1 MFHVD
6 PLSAYLNCGVA
17 ALVGAAIMRAAETDD
32 LRLRRALR
40 ICGWALVT
48 LGVGL
53 LPAGLGAGA
62 AHPVAQLS
70 LAIGSLAGVVLMAH
84 GLGQVQG
91 RDMPTRWVWALLAGL
106 GLVHVAALVTGPLIF
121 GQVYA
126 LGLAATATLMAWQG
140 RGFVVSPRNLIERGL
155 GLSLLLVAA
164 SSWLRLAFTLA
175 YIGPARVDLLYV
187 PVPVSSLLAALY
199 GVMPITMATL
209 LLTLVNARLHQQ
221 LHSRATTDELTGAL
235 TRRALRE
242 LAPAML
248 ERTPSRQAEV
258 AVLMIDLDHFKGIND
273 SCGHA
278 VGDRVLKMAAST
290 LQVNLRPDALLAR
303 YGGEEFVAV
312 LPIDD
317 LPAARRVSER
327 LRAAVE
333 GVDWKRAA
341 GLDRAVTVSVGVA
354 LAGAGETLD
363 AVLQRADEALYR
375 AKREGRNQVQVSLM
389 AAWQSTAAAPD
400 QAVTP
405 SVTMTGA

>member
-6 PLSAYLNCGVA
+6 VLSAYLNCGVA

-62 AHPVAQLS
+62 AHVAAQLS
-70 LAIGSLAGVVLMAH
+70 LAIGSLAGVVLMAL

-106 GLVHVAALVTGPLIF
+106 GLAQVAALLAGPLVL

-126 LGLAATATLMAWQG
+126 IGLAGTATLMAWHG
-140 RGFVVSPRNLIERGL
+140 RGFFVSPRNLIERGL
-155 GLSLLLVAA
+155 GLSLLLVTA

-175 YIGPARVDLLYV
+175 YVGPPRVDLLYV
-187 PVPVSSLLAALY
+187 PPTVAPWLAALY
-199 GVMPITMATL
+199 GVIPITMATL

-221 LHSRATTDELTGAL
+221 LRSRATTDELTGTL

-242 LAPAML
+242 LAPVVL
-248 ERTPSRQAEV
+248 EREQLRQAEV
-258 AVLMIDLDHFKGIND
+258 AVVMIDLDHFKSIND
-273 SCGHA
+273 TYGHA
-278 VGDRVLKMAAST
+278 LGDRVLRMAAST
-290 LQVNLRPDALLAR
+290 LQANLRPDALLAR

-312 LPIDD
+312 LPIED
-317 LPAARRVSER
+317 LPAARRVAER

-333 GVDWKRAA
+333 GVAWTRVA
-341 GLDRAVTVSVGVA
+341 GLDHAVTVSVGVA

-363 AVLQRADEALYR
+363 SALQRADEALYR
-375 AKREGRNQVQVSLM
+375 AKREGRNQVQISLM
-389 AAWQSTAAAPD
+389 AA
-400 QAVTP
+400 
-405 SVTMTGA
+405 